1 MRRPRPYKF
10 CVLADVEGAAR
21 KKSRGKKSRG
31 KKASFTYPI
40 ALTAVQKIDALF
52 ASERDINGM
61 SAAERLPAREIRM
74 ARIATVSAF
83 DLMLQAAIFVR
94 TVGNRLLA

>member
-61 SAAERLPAREIRM
+61 
-74 ARIATVSAF
+74 
-83 DLMLQAAIFVR
+83 
-94 TVGNRLLA
+94 

>member
-21 KKSRGKKSRG
+21 KKSRG